1 MGRLGTLMTGIA
13 DDANRQAKG
22 LGEVNSSL
30 SQMDMVTQ
38 QNAAMVEQATAAAR
52 SLADE
57 AEQLSQAVERF
68 VLDMA
73 PTPLRVVESEKERV
87 VSIPVRRAA
96 NEDWSAF

>member
-1 MGRLGTLMTGIA
+1 M
-13 DDANRQAKG
+13 
-22 LGEVNSSL
+22 GEVNTSL

-52 SLADE
+52 SLAEE

-68 VLDMA
+68 VLDMPPA
-73 PTPLRVVESEKERV
+73 PLRVVESVKERV
-87 VSIPVRRAA
+87 VPLPVRRAA